1 MPSVGV
7 VLGAGGIV
15 GAAYHAGVLAALAE
29 AGFDARDADLI
40 VGTSAGAAVGA
51 TLRAGFPA
59 ADLAAR
65 NLGEPI
71 SDTAAA
77 IIGIT
82 GDPPA
87 LDLRPRPFSRAPLPS
102 SPKLLFRSARH
113 PTKALI
119 GLLPTGTITTDIIGE
134 RISLMYGNRTW
145 PDLPLWVCA
154 VDLEHGKR
162 VVFGRDAPDP
172 SIGLAVQ
179 ASSSIPGFFRPVEHD
194 HRRYVDGGAH
204 SPTNAD
210 LVAEALF
217 DVVVIVSPM
226 SATRLAHRSLIPNA
240 RPMHCP
246 STRKRGQPHSAVQAP
261 TCSRSSRRP
270 TSSWPWAATRWIR
283 LAARQRRL
291 RRSSRHANGSVIR
304 ESQLDSAFSG
314 KRPRRNSPS
323 FNVNR
328 RLLALAVLAVAIVTF
343 FVAGGYAWVTGDG
356 NVEQILTETGVIGPL
371 VFILVMWCHPAVR
384 GPGIRLHGA
393 CRHRVALS
401 ARDHARLDRQ
411 HGRELHRIF
420 ICTMVSSG
428 LGGGSNPETNA
439 QI

>member
-15 GAAYHAGVLAALAE
+15 GAAYHAGVMAAIAE

-240 RPMHCP
+240 RPMHARRLANEVNRIRRAGTHVLTFQPTPDVVLAMGRNSMDP
-246 STRKRGQPHSAVQAP
+246 SRRAATTTAALVSARKRLSDPRV
-261 TCSRSSRRP
+261 
-270 TSSWPWAATRWIR
+270 
-283 LAARQRRL
+283 AARLGLL
-291 RRSSRHANGSVIR
+291 REASKA
-304 ESQLDSAFSG
+304 
-314 KRPRRNSPS
+314 
-323 FNVNR
+323 
-328 RLLALAVLAVAIVTF
+328 
-343 FVAGGYAWVTGDG
+343 
-356 NVEQILTETGVIGPL
+356 
-371 VFILVMWCHPAVR
+371 
-384 GPGIRLHGA
+384 
-393 CRHRVALS
+393 
-401 ARDHARLDRQ
+401 
-411 HGRELHRIF
+411 
-420 ICTMVSSG
+420 
-428 LGGGSNPETNA
+428 
-439 QI
+439 